1 MYAIVVEPEK
11 LRAARDWLEAQKVDY
26 QLWTERGEIHE
37 RVVEQSPWIADV
49 PGVDDATANRITD
62 AFHDRLAEELDTCPT
77 LVTIEDKDKAVLFK
91 LALAGM

>member
-1 MYAIVVEPEK
+1 MYAILVDPEK
-11 LRAARDWLEAQKVDY
+11 LRAALDWLKAHKVDHRR
-26 QLWTERGEIHE
+26 WTEQSEIHE

-62 AFHDRLAEELDTCPT
+62 AFHDRSAEELDSCPT
-77 LVTIEDKDKAVLFK
+77 LVTIEDKEKAVLFK